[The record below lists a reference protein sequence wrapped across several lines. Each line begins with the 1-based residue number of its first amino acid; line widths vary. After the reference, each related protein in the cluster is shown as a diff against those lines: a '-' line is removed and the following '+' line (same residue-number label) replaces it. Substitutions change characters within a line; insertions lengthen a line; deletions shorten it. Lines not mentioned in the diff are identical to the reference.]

1 MSETQS
7 IDYLVEKALSVL
19 HNTEIKDKTQDN
31 LQSINLYVTLNI
43 HNGIIIN
50 TSVQN
55 ISTISENHNEIGHI
69 ILENSQ
75 ETHISVSNEVG
86 NIILENMTEVMNKLP
101 DTNTEAGHIILENHT
116 SLDTEVTN
124 TILENITEVM
134 NKLPDTNTEA
144 GHIIL
149 ENVTEVMNKLP
160 DTNTEVGHIILENH
174 TSLDTGVTNTILENH
189 DSLDTGVTNTILEN
203 ITEVMNKLPDTN
215 IEVGH
220 IILENH
226 NPLDT
231 GVTNTTPEINN
242 EVELETSKFVLENLS
257 PIPLSDK
264 DILDEVSDK
273 DIKEDWV
280 EVLETK
286 TSDVLEPVID
296 NEDYYFV
303 LCPHCSC
310 YIEVLKNSINCKIF
324 RHGCYKTNTQL
335 QIPPHSSKEVCDKLF
350 ADGLIN
356 GCGKPFKFDG
366 KNVEICDYI

>member
-174 TSLDTGVTNTILENH
+174 
-189 DSLDTGVTNTILEN
+189 
-203 ITEVMNKLPDTN
+203 
-215 IEVGH
+215 
-220 IILENH
+220 